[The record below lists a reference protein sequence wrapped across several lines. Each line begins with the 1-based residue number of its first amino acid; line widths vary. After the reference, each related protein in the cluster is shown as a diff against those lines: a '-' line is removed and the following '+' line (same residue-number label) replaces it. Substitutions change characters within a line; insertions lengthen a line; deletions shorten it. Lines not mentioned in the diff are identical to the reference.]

1 MPKVKAVVSFC
12 DASHGAINMGQ
23 EFDLPDGVDWLDAR
37 LVVELEQPKPKG
49 KKGDEPP
56 ANEQKPAED

>member
-12 DASHGAINMGQ
+12 DANHGAISQGQ

-37 LVVELEQPKPKG
+37 LVVELEPEQPKG
-49 KKGDEPP
+49 KAKKDDE
-56 ANEQKPAED
+56 KPAED